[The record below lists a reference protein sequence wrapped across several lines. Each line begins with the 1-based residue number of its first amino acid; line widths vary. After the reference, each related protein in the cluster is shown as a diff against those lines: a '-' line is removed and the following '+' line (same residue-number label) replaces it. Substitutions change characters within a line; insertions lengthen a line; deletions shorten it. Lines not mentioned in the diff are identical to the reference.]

1 MDPGMLEI
9 FKTLGIAAPMVVL
22 QFWLL
27 KNCEAERQAIT
38 SGFLADLQLALS
50 DNRKDMAR
58 MLDRQE
64 EMVRQVM
71 GIGTARALD
80 KTAAPPMTMIPVPT
94 LPATDWRNS

>member
-38 SGFLADLQLALS
+38 
-50 DNRKDMAR
+50 
-58 MLDRQE
+58 
-64 EMVRQVM
+64 
-71 GIGTARALD
+71 
-80 KTAAPPMTMIPVPT
+80 
-94 LPATDWRNS
+94 